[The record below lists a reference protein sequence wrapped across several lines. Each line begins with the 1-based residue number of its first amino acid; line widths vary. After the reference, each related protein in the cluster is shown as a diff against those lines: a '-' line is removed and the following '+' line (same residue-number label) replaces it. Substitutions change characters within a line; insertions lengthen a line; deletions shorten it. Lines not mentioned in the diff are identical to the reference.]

1 MQVTQPAPLPGEC
14 SPATEYAQVPVQG
27 KDGKYLRPSTVNLIL
42 LQCTC
47 VCVRFWCQPTF
58 ALASLPTS
66 HRGALTPVQ
75 RLNYRSCIHL
85 FGWFRSSIWFH
96 MKGCITKYI
105 EGSYQWN
112 VTIGTIDMFRSQP
125 QPQSSSPIPHLMLR
139 MIVGGKG
146 GHQDN
151 SRYIGGLIVKQ
162 SLTMVGLVIS
172 KCCETIRIAQ
182 RRTLL

>member
-1 MQVTQPAPLPGEC
+1 MQSSHRICTSASARQDWQVSETEHSQP
-14 SPATEYAQVPVQG
+14 
-27 KDGKYLRPSTVNLIL
+27 YLVAVYV
-42 LQCTC
+42 C

-85 FGWFRSSIWFH
+85 FSWFRSSIWFH

-112 VTIGTIDMFRSQP
+112 VTIGSDNRHVQKPTSTSKFLSNSTFENDRRGKRRSSGQ
-125 QPQSSSPIPHLMLR
+125 QQVHWGSHCKAILNHGRVGDLKML
-139 MIVGGKG
+139 
-146 GHQDN
+146 
-151 SRYIGGLIVKQ
+151 
-162 SLTMVGLVIS
+162 
-172 KCCETIRIAQ
+172 
-182 RRTLL
+182 

>member
-75 RLNYRSCIHL
+75 RLNYRSCIQIHRRSL
-85 FGWFRSSIWFH
+85 SVECHHWSDNRHVQKPTSTSKFLSNSTFENDRRGKRRSSGQQQVH
-96 MKGCITKYI
+96 C
-105 EGSYQWN
+105 GSHCKSN
-112 VTIGTIDMFRSQP
+112 P
-125 QPQSSSPIPHLMLR
+125 
-139 MIVGGKG
+139 
-146 GHQDN
+146 
-151 SRYIGGLIVKQ
+151 
-162 SLTMVGLVIS
+162 
-172 KCCETIRIAQ
+172 
-182 RRTLL
+182 

>member
-27 KDGKYLRPSTVNLIL
+27 KDGKYL
-42 LQCTC
+42 
-47 VCVRFWCQPTF
+47 RFWCQPTF

-85 FGWFRSSIWFH
+85 FSWLRSSIWFH

-105 EGSYQWN
+105 EGPHQWN
-112 VTIGTIDMFRSQP
+112 VTIGSDNRHVQKPTSTSKFLSNSTFENDRRGKRRSSGQ
-125 QPQSSSPIPHLMLR
+125 QQVHCQSHCKSNP
-139 MIVGGKG
+139 
-146 GHQDN
+146 
-151 SRYIGGLIVKQ
+151 
-162 SLTMVGLVIS
+162 
-172 KCCETIRIAQ
+172 
-182 RRTLL
+182 

>member
-85 FGWFRSSIWFH
+85 FSWFRSITWFH

-105 EGSYQWN
+105 EGPYQWN
-112 VTIGTIDMFRSQP
+112 VTIGSDNRHVQKPTSTSKFLSNSTFENDRRGKRRSSGQ
-125 QPQSSSPIPHLMLR
+125 QQVHWGSHCKAILNHGRVGDLKML
-139 MIVGGKG
+139 
-146 GHQDN
+146 
-151 SRYIGGLIVKQ
+151 
-162 SLTMVGLVIS
+162 
-172 KCCETIRIAQ
+172 
-182 RRTLL
+182 